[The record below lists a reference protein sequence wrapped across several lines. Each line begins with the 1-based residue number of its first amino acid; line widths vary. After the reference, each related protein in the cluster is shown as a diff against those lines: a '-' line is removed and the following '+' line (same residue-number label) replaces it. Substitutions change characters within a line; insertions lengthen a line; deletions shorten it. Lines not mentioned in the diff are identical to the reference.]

1 MQCQETIMEASGTA
15 PDGAKLDAYNDKAPH
30 LHFIRMTSYDSVIL
44 MLSIDLPKSQIFFLH
59 K

>member
-1 MQCQETIMEASGTA
+1 MEASGTA

-44 MLSIDLPKSQIFFLH
+44 MISIELPKSQIFFLH